1 MKRLVCLSIVGLLA
15 ACGSSSSGSSR
26 SDLVDGLAS
35 GLQNSSLKVTAG
47 EAKCMASDIVDVV
60 GVSTLQEMEK
70 DNPSG
75 KKAILTELGN
85 KLSPAQVTQV
95 INAIT
100 GGKCVNLAA
109 ILAAGQ
115 AKTAPFDK
123 MTSTQ
128 ATCFFQHILSDP
140 AVKNAM
146 GQALVGKPGD
156 SSALSRS
163 FSDPTKIQGIFGD
176 CNIDIHSLQ

>member
-1 MKRLVCLSIVGLLA
+1 MKRLVCLSLIGLLA

-26 SDLVDGLAS
+26 SELVDALAS
-35 GLQNSSLKVTAG
+35 GLQDSSLKLTAT
-47 EAKCMASDIVDVV
+47 EAKCVASDVVDVV
-60 GVSTLQEMEK
+60 GVTTLQEIER

-95 INAIT
+95 VDAVT

-109 ILAAGQ
+109 ILAVSE

-123 MTSTQ
+123 MTSKQ
-128 ATCFFQHILSDP
+128 VTCVFEHVLSDP
-140 AVKNAM
+140 AVKDAM
-146 GQALVGKPGD
+146 GQALVGKTAD
-156 SSALSRS
+156 STALSAS
-163 FSDPTKIQGIFGD
+163 FSDPTKIQAIFGD
-176 CNIDIHSLQ
+176 CSIDINSLR